1 MKKILGVMG
10 LLFLMFSNFN
20 VFAGEAKETESFT
33 VCYHTVFSCL
43 NSAEKIT
50 GIDPGQWKSTTDRQ
64 KQTLA
69 LYQRFGEKDL
79 KQFKPGEMEGFASYE
94 PGRIAEFLT
103 KKGFADLGGS
113 VKNFSAP
120 DFGTVAVM
128 KVNVNWLKIGDSGW
142 IEYQQKW
149 YQAATLHKG
158 VRSMELPGTETPIF
172 RLQTQEGDLAYIALI
187 PYEGKDQNGL
197 ETEISKVIVPFIKGN
212 IKETDQEMEI
222 TFPVVKYDGREDIS
236 WLVGI
241 NALVK
246 TTPVQLAD
254 AQMQNKLVMDRNG
267 ASVESAASMMFTKG
281 LSRAFEIKQPFLVWF
296 ARPGMNLPYF
306 IGYIAPDSWV
316 VKNDED

>member
-10 LLFLMFSNFN
+10 LFLMISNFN
-20 VFAGEAKETESFT
+20 VFAEENEETKSFT

-50 GIDPGQWKSTTDRQ
+50 GIDPSQWKSTTDRQ

-69 LYQRFGEKDL
+69 LYQRFSEKDL

-94 PGRIAEFLT
+94 PCRIAEFLT
-103 KKGFADLGGS
+103 QKGFTNLAGS

-120 DFGTVAVM
+120 NFGTVAVM
-128 KVNVNWLKIGDSGW
+128 KVNVHWIKSGDSGW

-149 YQAATLHKG
+149 YQAVTLHEG

-187 PYEGKDQNGL
+187 PYEGKDQKGL

-241 NALVK
+241 NALGK
-246 TTPVQLAD
+246 DKLPAQLAD
-254 AQMQNKLVMDRNG
+254 AQMQNKLAMDREG
-267 ASVESAASMMFTKG
+267 ASVESAATMMFSRG

-296 ARPGMNLPYF
+296 SRPGMNLPYF

>member
-1 MKKILGVMG
+1 MRKILEVWVMG
-10 LLFLMFSNFN
+10 LLFLMISNFN
-20 VFAGEAKETESFT
+20 VFAEETESFT

-43 NSAEKIT
+43 NSAEKII
-50 GIDPGQWKSTTDRQ
+50 GIDPGQWQSTTDKQ

-69 LYQRFGEKDL
+69 LYQRFGGKDL

-94 PGRIAEFLT
+94 PKRIAEFLT
-103 KKGFADLGGS
+103 QKGFANLAGS

-120 DFGTVAVM
+120 NFGTVAVM
-128 KVNVNWLKIGDSGW
+128 KINVNWLKIGDSEW
-142 IEYQQKW
+142 IKYREKV
-149 YQAATLHKG
+149 YQAATLHEG
-158 VRSMELPGTETPIF
+158 VKSMELPGTENQIF
-172 RLQTQEGDLAYIALI
+172 RLETQEGDFAYIALI
-187 PYEGKDQNGL
+187 PYEGKDQKGL
-197 ETEISKVIVPFIKGN
+197 ETEISKVIAPFIRGD

-241 NALVK
+241 NALIK

-254 AQMQNKLVMDRNG
+254 AQMQNKLAMDREG
-267 ASVESAASMMFTKG
+267 ASVESAASMMFLRG

-316 VKNDED
+316 VKEE